1 MKIRI
6 KKISLIFTAITLSL
20 FLISCEDN
28 PLGNETKPPCFECF
42 DFRLTDYEAAWSPD
56 GKTIAYIHGDSVS
69 SKTGIYLIDT
79 NGANN
84 RILYISNGAHSPS
97 WSPNGEWL
105 VFSDKAQIYKIK
117 SNGDSLIQL
126 TSEGRNYF
134 PSWSPDGKWIAYDSN
149 KDSPNGMNFIWK
161 MKSDGSEKTRI
172 AYEPEKGEI
181 REPSWS
187 PDGSKIVHIRYSKDF
202 NTEASEIVV
211 MNENGNNV
219 KRLTFNDGMDDF
231 PKYSPDGNNIAYTYQ
246 PNGGTPQIWV
256 MNSDGTNQK
265 QLTETQGYGCDWS
278 PDGEWIIYTDS
289 RAISG
294 RLWIM
299 KRNGKNKHQ
308 ITFN

>member
-97 WSPNGEWL
+97 WSPDGEWL

-149 KDSPNGMNFIWK
+149 RDTKDGGYNIWK
-161 MKSDGSEKTRI
+161 MNADGKDKSKIIGGRM
-172 AYEPEKGEI
+172 
-181 REPSWS
+181 PSWFL
-187 PDGSKIVHIRYSKDF
+187 DSKWILFIGYHSELFKVNSDHPSDTIKISHLNENNIY
-202 NTEASEIVV
+202 ASE
-211 MNENGNNV
+211 N
-219 KRLTFNDGMDDF
+219 KY
-231 PKYSPDGNNIAYTYQ
+231 PKYSPDGNSIAYTSQ
-246 PNGGTPQIWV
+246 SNGGAPQIWV

-308 ITFN
+308 ITYLYPMY